1 MHAIA
6 AHLPMLTGQES
17 ERFFD
22 PADSSAASY
31 GSHNP
36 DKGEH
41 PINNFEPL
49 EDPSAV
55 HIDFKVYGTLLSR
68 IYVWVSEAKDIVAM
82 GKRQW
87 VQLYIIRPDLIKG
100 QTLDQFGAED
110 SVTRQGMN
118 KLVQEFRATFG
129 IRGRNM
135 RSDETRLQCQKSH
148 QR

>member
-1 MHAIA
+1 
-6 AHLPMLTGQES
+6 MLNGTGS
-17 ERFFD
+17 DGFFD

-31 GSHNP
+31 NSHP
-36 DKGEH
+36 VDEL
-41 PINNFEPL
+41 EPL
-49 EDPSAV
+49 DDPSAIHV
-55 HIDFKVYGTLLSR
+55 DFKLYGNILSR
-68 IYVWVSEAKDIVAM
+68 VYVWVAEARDLVAL

-87 VQLYIIRPDLIKG
+87 VQLYVLRPDLIKG
-100 QTLDQFGAED
+100 QTLDQFGALD
-110 SVTRQGMN
+110 SVSRQGMD